1 VDSTVKS
8 SRRRRRYAR
17 CPLNTIGFLDLID
30 QIRLTK
36 LSANHPWVVIRTRP
50 SVRRHGPALDRTV
63 APNLTSEFLNGPSAV
78 KIERARR
85 LFVGDFV
92 RGRQ

>member
-1 VDSTVKS
+1 LSPKHNWILGFDRPNPAYQVVSQS
-8 SRRRRRYAR
+8 SVGGDPHTPVRPA
-17 CPLNTIGFLDLID
+17 
-30 QIRLTK
+30 
-36 LSANHPWVVIRTRP
+36 TRA
-50 SVRRHGPALDRTV
+50 ALDRTV